1 MKKLL
6 TTIILSVS
14 VLSGCASIQP
24 KEQVSIVGTIQAV
37 RNYQGIKKEP
47 NGVNTALGAVGG
59 GVVGHQFGQGDGK
72 TAMTILGV
80 LGGAMVGSQ
89 VNQNSVPVSMQE
101 ISIQMPD
108 GKVININVE
117 GQGFMPGQHV
127 EIKTNGKTAEIKAI

>member
-1 MKKLL
+1 MAVQAFNQKNKFQSLEQFKQFATIKALRKNQMGSTRLL
-6 TTIILSVS
+6 
-14 VLSGCASIQP
+14 VLW
-24 KEQVSIVGTIQAV
+24 
-37 RNYQGIKKEP
+37 
-47 NGVNTALGAVGG
+47 
-59 GVVGHQFGQGDGK
+59 VVGHQFGQGDGK

-117 GQGFMPGQHV
+117 GQGFVPGQHV